1 MRAAAWLLA
10 LSAGLAQAQGDADA
24 FALLRKIQQAT
35 ERLAYSGTFVY
46 QQGDRTETSRITRF
60 AGPGGVIE
68 KLEILEGQ
76 PREIVRTPDSV
87 RCYLPD
93 SQVVKVERRTDTR
106 AFPDVLPDDLAVLA
120 EHYALRRDG
129 RARVAGLECDAV
141 VLVPRDALRY
151 GHRLCADVATGMLLK
166 ARIQDA
172 QGHMVEQF
180 TFTQIT
186 YGAVARE
193 RVKPRFATQGWRV
206 VETAT
211 APANLSAAGWRIQ
224 NDLPGFRKIAEVRRT
239 QREAGSLSQVVYSDG
254 MAAVSVF
261 IESLSGRGDAVRPG
275 LSNLGAINIVTREVS
290 DHVVTV
296 VGEAPAASLQRIASR
311 VTYAQ
316 PQ

>member
-10 LSAGLAQAQGDADA
+10 LAAGLAHAQTDADA
-24 FALLRKIQQAT
+24 LALLHKIQQAT

-68 KLEILEGQ
+68 KLEILDGQ
-76 PREIVRTPDSV
+76 PREIVRTADSV

-106 AFPDVLPDDLAVLA
+106 AFPDVLPDDLAALA
-120 EHYALRRDG
+120 AHYAIRRDG
-129 RARVAGLECDAV
+129 RSRVAGIECDAV
-141 VLVPRDALRY
+141 VLAPRDALRY
-151 GHRLCADVATGMLLK
+151 GHRLCADAATGMLLK

-172 QGHMVEQF
+172 QGRMVEQF
-180 TFTQIT
+180 TFTQIA

-193 RVKPRFATQGWRV
+193 RVRPRFATQGWRV

-239 QREAGSLSQVVYSDG
+239 QREAASLSQVVYSDG

-261 IESLSGRGDAVRPG
+261 IEPLSGRGEAVRPG

-296 VGEAPAASLQRIASR
+296 VGEAPAASLQRMASR
-311 VTYAQ
+311 VTFAQ